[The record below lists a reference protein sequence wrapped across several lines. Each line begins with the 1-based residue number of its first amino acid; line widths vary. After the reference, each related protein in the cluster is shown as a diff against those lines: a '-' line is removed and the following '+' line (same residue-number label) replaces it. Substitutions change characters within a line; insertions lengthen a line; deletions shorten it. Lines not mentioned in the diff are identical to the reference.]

1 MSLGIRESMGLLQIR
16 TQLSG
21 AAAGAGGGGGAV
33 WLGRESRRVNKEEEM
48 YILEKHLCSLFSP
61 PAAVIQLHS
70 VLQEFWKQYFLSPT
84 ARRLFSLLTR
94 VGYCLY
100 S

>member
-1 MSLGIRESMGLLQIR
+1 MSLGITESMGLLQIR

-33 WLGRESRRVNKEEEM
+33 WLGRESRRVNKEEEI

-61 PAAVIQLHS
+61 QL
-70 VLQEFWKQYFLSPT
+70 Q
-84 ARRLFSLLTR
+84 
-94 VGYCLY
+94 
-100 S
+100 